1 MTSEK
6 KKKEIIKAKYKQS
19 DIIQSRRTFWHMAM
33 DIQRLLK
40 MTLHAAALREEHAS
54 TSPRAGDPDGCQA
67 QPRVAPRPQDSR
79 PLPHAELL
87 LLVCV

>member
-40 MTLHAAALREEHAS
+40 MTLHAAALREEHA
-54 TSPRAGDPDGCQA
+54 RDPDGCQA
-67 QPRVAPRPQDSR
+67 QPRVAPRPRDSR